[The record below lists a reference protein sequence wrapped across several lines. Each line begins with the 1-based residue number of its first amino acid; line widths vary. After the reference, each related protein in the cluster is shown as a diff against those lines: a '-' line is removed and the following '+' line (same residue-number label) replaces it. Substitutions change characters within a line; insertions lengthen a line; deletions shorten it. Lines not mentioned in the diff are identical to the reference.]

1 MATDTVSP
9 AEQLA
14 LDFRRDPG
22 ATLHSFVAR
31 GNEQVVAQI
40 AELAAPIRPFFYLSG
55 APGSGKSHLMQAACD
70 VVSRHGGTAAYVPL
84 ADFSDRSAQCLEG
97 LERLDLVALDGL
109 ELIAGDAVWEEA
121 VFHCFNRLQ
130 DSAGT
135 LLVAASGT
143 PESIGIRLPD
153 LVSRLQSVLRYRLRP
168 PDDDQRREILNHQAK
183 LRGLTLPAAS
193 VDYLLRREVR
203 SLGSLIAT
211 LDRLDVASLQHGR
224 RLTVPFIREV
234 LDARD

>member
-22 ATLHSFVAR
+22 ATLSSFVAR
-31 GNEQVVAQI
+31 DNEQVVAQI
-40 AELAAPIRPFFYLSG
+40 AALAAPPRPFFYLSG

-70 VVSRHGGTAAYVPL
+70 VVSRQGGAAAYVPL
-84 ADFSDRSAQCLEG
+84 ADFSDHSAQCLEG
-97 LERLDLVALDGL
+97 LEKLDLVALDGL
-109 ELIAGDAVWEEA
+109 ELIAGNAAWEEA
-121 VFHCFNRLQ
+121 IFHCFNRLQ
-130 DSAGT
+130 DSAGA

-143 PESIGIRLPD
+143 PESVGIGLPD

-168 PDDDQRREILNHQAK
+168 PDDARRREILGHQAK

-193 VDYLLRREVR
+193 MDYLLRREVR
-203 SLGSLIAT
+203 TLGNLITT
-211 LDRLDVASLQHGR
+211 LDRLDAASLQHGR
-224 RLTVPFIREV
+224 RLTVPFIREI
-234 LDARD
+234 LDA